1 MSKNFKVVPISELR
15 IRLTKIKRQVQ
26 LGQQRIV
33 VTHYGET
40 VGFLLP
46 LSDLAPDCGVPIQKS
61 VEMPLTRFREELTET
76 WELLEANVDCVYLTF
91 HTRRIMA
98 FVNRRLSPHLS
109 IPVFDYSGKVLLVAD
124 D

>member
-1 MSKNFKVVPISELR
+1 MSKSFKVVPISELR

-46 LSDLAPDCGVPIQKS
+46 LSDIAPDCDVPIQQS

-76 WELLEANVDCVYLTF
+76 WELLESNVDCIYLTF

-98 FVNRRLSPHLS
+98 FVNRRLSPYLS